1 MIKLLYKMQGYL
13 VKERVT
19 DSFFQYQIILCCVV
33 WIYSSNP
40 LYADAELP
48 LLGENA
54 SINLAKEIELGRGL
68 YLKLKE
74 HGYVI
79 DDPLLSRYLSDIGQS
94 LLASLDFR
102 ARDYH
107 FYLVND
113 SSVNAFATPGGY
125 IGVNVGLIAMT
136 SSEDELASVLSHE
149 IAHVELM
156 HSMQMIDQAKDAN
169 LTSVIAMLAA
179 ILVSGSNP
187 DAATAILYTGIAGST
202 QSMINFTRTNE
213 YEADRVGVELLK
225 KSNYDPSAMVDFM
238 MLLQSRESG
247 GELSSIEYI
256 RTHPVSSNRVA
267 EIRARLKRESAQQ
280 VYPANRFQQ
289 FKDYLFYQYLSH
301 VEKRRYSQFYEA
313 LLLTKNGQ
321 YAHAETLFRT
331 LIKEDPDSIW
341 YSYALA
347 ENLEFQKR
355 REEARK
361 IYQSLMLLYPD
372 ELAIGVRIVNILRL
386 DNREVEALELA
397 LKLSRKHEKN
407 PQVYKLLVGLYGA
420 LGMPLLKDLSEANF
434 HWFSGHKKQAEK
446 LYKSLLIKGNLD
458 AANEEKIR
466 EKLNKI

>member
-1 MIKLLYKMQGYL
+1 M
-13 VKERVT
+13 
-19 DSFFQYQIILCCVV
+19 
-33 WIYSSNP
+33 WIFLSVS
-40 LYADAELP
+40 LHADAELP

-54 SINLAKEIELGRGL
+54 SINLEKEIKLGRGL

-94 LLASLDFR
+94 LLSPLDYR

-136 SSEDELASVLSHE
+136 STEDELASVLSHE

-169 LTSVIAMLAA
+169 IASVIAMLAA

-202 QSMINFTRTNE
+202 QSMINFTRANE

-225 KSNYDPSAMVDFM
+225 KSDYNPAAMVDFM
-238 MLLQSRESG
+238 LLLQSRESR

-267 EIRARLKRESAQQ
+267 EIRARLKQDSAQQ
-280 VYPANRFQQ
+280 AYPANRYQQ

-301 VEKRRYSQFYEA
+301 VEKRRYSQFYQA

-321 YAHAETLFRT
+321 YANAETLFRT
-331 LIKEDPDSIW
+331 LIREDPDSIW

-347 ENLEFQKR
+347 ENLEFQQR
-355 REEARK
+355 REEARQ
-361 IYQSLMLLYPD
+361 IYQSLLLLYPD
-372 ELAIGVRIVNILRL
+372 ELAIGVRIVNILRMEH
-386 DNREVEALELA
+386 REVEALEIA
-397 LKLSRKHEKN
+397 LKLTGKHEKD
-407 PQVYKLLVGLYGA
+407 PQVYKLLVALYDKLDA
-420 LGMPLLKDLSEANF
+420 PLLKDLSEANY
-434 HWFSGHKKQAEK
+434 HWFSGNQKQAEK
-446 LYKSLLIKGNLD
+446 LYKSLLVKGKLD

-466 EKLNKI
+466 EKLNKL